1 MTINE
6 TYSPEEQEKIR
17 ISALETA
24 DTFTS
29 EIFLTQEKTK
39 FAIFLDSFKSL
50 NL

>member
-1 MTINE
+1 MNLNE
-6 TYSPEEQEKIR
+6 TYSAEEQEKIR

-29 EIFLTQEKTK
+29 EIFLAEEQTK

>member
-1 MTINE
+1 MTVNE
-6 TYSPEEQEKIR
+6 IYSAEELDKIR
-17 ISALETA
+17 ISAQETA
-24 DTFTS
+24 NTFTS